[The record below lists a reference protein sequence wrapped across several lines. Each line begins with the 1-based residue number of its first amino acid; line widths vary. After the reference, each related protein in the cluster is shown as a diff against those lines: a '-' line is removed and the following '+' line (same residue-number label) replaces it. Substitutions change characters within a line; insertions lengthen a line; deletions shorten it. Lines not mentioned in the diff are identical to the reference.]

1 MPKKILCAV
10 DGSHEA
16 DRAAA
21 CAADL
26 AKETGAHLTLLHVNP
41 IPADRIAKTYFWDE
55 TLLAAVDRQMHTQI
69 GNAAKVVA
77 ARGGTDFDAVIVSGN
92 KVASAINSY
101 AEEKG
106 YDHIVIGTGITNEF
120 ERIILGSVATDVI
133 SKAHCPVTVVR

>member
-26 AKETGAHLTLLHVNP
+26 AKETGATLTLLHVNS

-55 TLLAAVDRQMHTQI
+55 TLLAEVDRQVHKQMA
-69 GNAAKVVA
+69 NASKA
-77 ARGGTDFDAVIVSGN
+77 AAAHNMNFDTVIVSGN
-92 KVASAINSY
+92 KVSTAINSY
-101 AEEKG
+101 AQEKG
-106 YDHIVIGTGITNEF
+106 YDHIVIGTGVTNEL
-120 ERIILGSVATDVI
+120 ERIFIGSVATDVI

>member
-26 AKETGAHLTLLHVNP
+26 AKDTGAKLTLLHVNP

-55 TLLAAVDRQMHTQI
+55 VLLGAVERQIHQQI

-77 ARGGTDFDAVIVSGN
+77 ARGGADFDTVVVSGN
-92 KVASAINSY
+92 RVSSAINSY

-106 YDHIVIGTGITNEF
+106 YDHIVIATGISNEL